1 MRPAADMQ
9 RLRSVGRVVAVAL
22 GATAGVLLVRSTSSE
37 ALYAVAIAVGIV
49 GAAATRRSRWYVT
62 PGFSTLL
69 VFLLLLY
76 ATPQAAGWRFGERVG
91 ETALGVAIA
100 YLYGLLL
107 APRGRLKRT

>member
-1 MRPAADMQ
+1 M
-9 RLRSVGRVVAVAL
+9 AV
-22 GATAGVLLVRSTSSE
+22 
-37 ALYAVAIAVGIV
+37 YAVAIAVGIV

-91 ETALGVAIA
+91 ETARCGDRIPVR
-100 YLYGLLL
+100 
-107 APRGRLKRT
+107 APARATERLERT